1 MQLQVMLM
9 GLGVQIDVP
18 LHAPAHTGNV
28 PPQGGIVVVVG
39 SVGSVLELDVVVEV
53 TEQLLT

>member
-1 MQLQVMLM
+1 MLM
-9 GLGVQIDVP
+9 GLGAQIDVP

-39 SVGSVLELDVVVEV
+39 SVGSVLELLVVVEV
-53 TEQLLT
+53 AEQLLT